1 MKKYLLES
9 FKIILIILFVALF
22 ITMFQYIGH
31 EVIHKSEQLLN
42 DHYLIVILT
51 IITAAVG
58 YIGIYLLN
66 RLIPGYYGS
75 GISQIEAYYRGWY
88 SFSPYKMLVLIIINS
103 FFAFFTGFLLGSE
116 GPSISIGT
124 SIARI
129 GNDIFKS
136 DDKEIEACGGSA
148 GFGCAFM
155 SPLAGLCHL
164 IEENR
169 HMLSISLLIK
179 GFITISLSFI
189 LCYFLYDHSLL
200 PYFEVDF
207 LPFRYYLLL
216 LLLIPI
222 CIAIGKLYIYLIV
235 KVKDISKKYKIMI
248 YLTPLLMI
256 LFMLLRRFYPILVG
270 NGSLSLELGVLDY
283 SLIVIL
289 LILLFRLIF
298 TAISVSSNVS
308 GGVVLPMLAVGALS
322 AFVLVKTYSLL
333 DSEILEYTPLFIICG
348 MLGVF
353 AVVTKAPL
361 TSIVLGLKCAPIKV
375 IILPLLLVI
384 SLSYLVVHI
393 FKWENIYHQLEKRLP
408 GYKH

>member
-9 FKIILIILFVALF
+9 IKIILIIIFVAVF
-22 ITMFQYIGH
+22 ITMYQYVGH
-31 EVIHKSEQLLN
+31 EIIHISNHLLSN
-42 DHYLIVILT
+42 HFYIVILT
-51 IITAAVG
+51 IITALTG
-58 YIGIYLLN
+58 YIGIYMLN
-66 RLIPGYYGS
+66 RLMPSYYGS
-75 GISQIEAYYRGWY
+75 GIPQIEAYYRGWY
-88 SFSPYKMLVLIIINS
+88 SFSPYKMLFLIIINS

-124 SIARI
+124 SISRI
-129 GNDIFKS
+129 ANDIFKD

-164 IEENR
+164 IEENK
-169 HMLSISLLIK
+169 HMLSVSLMIK

-200 PYFEVDF
+200 PYFNVDF
-207 LPFRYYLLL
+207 LPFKYYLLL
-216 LLLIPI
+216 LFLIPI
-222 CIAIGKLYIYLIV
+222 CVGIGKLYIYLIV
-235 KVKDISKKYKIMI
+235 KVKDISKKYKIML
-248 YLTPLLMI
+248 YLTPLLII
-256 LFMLLRRFYPILVG
+256 LFMLLRRFNPILVG
-270 NGSLSLELGVLDY
+270 NGSLTLELGVLDY
-283 SLIVIL
+283 SLIIIL

-298 TAISVSSNVS
+298 TALSVSSNVS
-308 GGVVLPMLAVGALS
+308 GGVVLPMLAAGALS
-322 AFVLVKTYSLL
+322 AFILVKLYSIF
-333 DSEILEYTPLFIICG
+333 DSEILEYAPLFIICG

-353 AVVTKAPL
+353 AVATKTPL

-375 IILPLLLVI
+375 IVLPLLLII
-384 SLSYLVVHI
+384 SLSYLMVYV